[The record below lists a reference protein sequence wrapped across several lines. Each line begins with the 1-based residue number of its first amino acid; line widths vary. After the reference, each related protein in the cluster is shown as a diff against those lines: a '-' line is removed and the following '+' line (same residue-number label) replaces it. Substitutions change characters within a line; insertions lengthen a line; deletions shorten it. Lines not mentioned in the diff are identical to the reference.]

1 MRPVT
6 KNVALR
12 NFIEENRV
20 EIDNRISK
28 ILGKEIKRNDTDR
41 RSWIMNEA
49 GLYDWAISKGIEI

>member
-49 GLYDWAISKGIEI
+49 VCTIGQYLKE